1 MQLKTLFNIGISALN
16 TETPSLDARLLL
28 QHAANISQEI
38 IYLQPDLE
46 ISETVANNY
55 LKLIDQ
61 RKNNQPVA
69 KIIGSKSFWLD
80 DFIVNNHTLDPRPD
94 SEVIIETAIKL
105 LPNKHNKYKFLDLGT
120 GSGCLLL
127 SLLREFPHSNGL
139 GIDISIEALK
149 VAQANADLLGLSDR
163 TKLTKQNWADSLDEK
178 FDLIISNPPYIPS
191 AEIASLSPEVKF
203 HDPLLALDGGYD
215 GLDPYRYLTKQIS
228 LLLKPNA
235 YAIFEFGFGQ
245 AEAIRRT
252 FEESGYLI
260 HQMLLDLNNIE
271 RAIVIG
277 NE

>member
-55 LKLIDQ
+55 LKLIDR

-80 DFIVNNHTLDPRPD
+80 DFIVNNNTLDPRPD

-127 SLLREFPHSNGL
+127 SLLREFPHSTGL

-191 AEIASLSPEVKF
+191 AEIASLSPEVKL